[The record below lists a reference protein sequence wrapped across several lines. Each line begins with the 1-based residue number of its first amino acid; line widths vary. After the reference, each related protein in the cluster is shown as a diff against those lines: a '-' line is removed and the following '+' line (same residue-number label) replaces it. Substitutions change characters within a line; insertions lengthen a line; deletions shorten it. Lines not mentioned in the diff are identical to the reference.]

1 VSQVRTVPATA
12 GALLVGG
19 QIHRHTSVRGEI
31 APDLH
36 PLVRRVLNAL
46 PVTRRERYLGWCA
59 EPVLISDRLYAA
71 SDGASASL
79 SEAAARSALAGA
91 RLVVTRIRESGD
103 PAHGTPQP
111 PCRSCAAL
119 LDHFGVSVIDVRS

>member
-1 VSQVRTVPATA
+1 
-12 GALLVGG
+12 
-19 QIHRHTSVRGEI
+19 VRGDI

-36 PLVRRVLNAL
+36 PLVRRVLNGL
-46 PVTRRERYLGWCA
+46 PVARRERYVGWCA
-59 EPVLISDRLYAA
+59 EPVLISDRLYRA

-91 RLVVTRIRESGD
+91 RLVVTRIREPGD

-111 PCRSCAAL
+111 PCRSCVAL
-119 LDHFGVSVIDVRS
+119 LEYFGVSVVDVRS